1 MDILSLERIWN
12 HTPIVESDNLSR
24 YCPIDAIT
32 FMGMESDY
40 FNESSKFHL
49 HVFYRIDSENQW
61 YIDMYIWDCML
72 YPDICRRI
80 IIQNGF
86 ILAEEDEN
94 LFMEYTKRLES
105 EGVYDKKEFDLIRKH
120 FSHAEDNR
128 FRRCDY
134 PSVVLQAIYF
144 SGHKGVREI
153 LCKAG
158 LDFISY
164 HLERIPEFNLIGST
178 PVSIVGYGV
187 TNKFLRIV
195 NTPEMVK
202 GLFSE
207 EQLKHCLAVYKT
219 YSGFVEADLPNLF
232 QCSYFRLLYENGQ
245 FGGAGFNRT
254 LYRRLGEVR
263 CWEEFYM
270 YKRYMELKKHM
281 PFKRKLPSIEDIYD
295 EVSSMEITN
304 KYLVSGQEL
313 DAKIRQRSGNKH
325 YQYESEQYIL
335 RMPRNLLEIC
345 EEANEQGNCLLH
357 SGYAE
362 KHANGETTIIF
373 IRNKDKPEHAFVTA
387 EICNGKLQQIYGCGN
402 CLPERAVY
410 EFIEGY
416 CRKYWIKYDPEELIW
431 DSIEELDESEFET
444 ELEEYLEAYRKKHYV
459 MPIEFEGKC
468 APCIQLT
475 FMDVFPEI
483 FKNEQ

>member
-1 MDILSLERIWN
+1 
-12 HTPIVESDNLSR
+12 
-24 YCPIDAIT
+24 
-32 FMGMESDY
+32 
-40 FNESSKFHL
+40 
-49 HVFYRIDSENQW
+49 
-61 YIDMYIWDCML
+61 
-72 YPDICRRI
+72 
-80 IIQNGF
+80 
-86 ILAEEDEN
+86 
-94 LFMEYTKRLES
+94 
-105 EGVYDKKEFDLIRKH
+105 
-120 FSHAEDNR
+120 
-128 FRRCDY
+128 
-134 PSVVLQAIYF
+134 
-144 SGHKGVREI
+144 
-153 LCKAG
+153 
-158 LDFISY
+158 
-164 HLERIPEFNLIGST
+164 
-178 PVSIVGYGV
+178 
-187 TNKFLRIV
+187 
-195 NTPEMVK
+195 
-202 GLFSE
+202 
-207 EQLKHCLAVYKT
+207 
-219 YSGFVEADLPNLF
+219 
-232 QCSYFRLLYENGQ
+232 
-245 FGGAGFNRT
+245 
-254 LYRRLGEVR
+254 
-263 CWEEFYM
+263 
-270 YKRYMELKKHM
+270 M

-345 EEANEQGNCLLH
+345 EEANEQGNCLLR

-475 FMDVFPEI
+475 FMDVFLEI